1 MKVVKCL
8 VTSFINYSV
17 TRGRDPPALVNTMC
31 QSFQN
36 VRNYDITNMCYGSNY
51 CHVSPWKPPGMLN
64 KSCVN
69 IYQNPAATVDI
80 KAGPGQLEPP
90 RLGSK
95 WGKLAERLGDFGK
108 YKVYFKNHKT
118 SQPSYLTCSK
128 WAKWAETLCDF

>member
-31 QSFQN
+31 KSFQN

-51 CHVSPWKPPGMLN
+51 CHVSPWKPSGMLN

-69 IYQNPAATVDI
+69 IYQNPAVTVDI
-80 KAGPGQLEPP
+80 M
-90 RLGSK
+90 
-95 WGKLAERLGDFGK
+95 
-108 YKVYFKNHKT
+108 KT
-118 SQPSYLTCSK
+118 SPQVVFAVVCYRTLRQPPNLLLLALAVTD
-128 WAKWAETLCDF
+128 LCVSVVVMPGNN